1 MSSTGLDLPVLMSDE
16 HIRRRE
22 FVISRR
28 GYDQAQVREFLEQ
41 VADEVR
47 QLGTLILEARTEAE
61 AAAVHAASTARTD
74 PYAEFAGRIAGV
86 LRSADEEAAIVRR
99 EAKLEA
105 ELILAEA
112 RADADRIRMDAQAR
126 ADEVRTDAQA
136 ALREAREQADRTIS
150 GLSTKR
156 DTLVEQLAAMQERLI
171 DVARELES
179 TIGMPEPIEFPTRVA
194 TEARQTPAD
203 DGVWSYAAEHEP
215 SEEPEVAT
223 TPATAPATTL
233 GTGLEGETSGFDTEL
248 PEEPIVLGEADDHP
262 IGRLADEADAPE
274 GDLDDDAQPALLD
287 RAFEGMWDGSE
298 TMQLEVPDIP
308 PLDLDWGDLDQR
320 EDGEG

>member
-61 AAAVHAASTARTD
+61 AAAARAGSTAGTD

-86 LRSADEEAAIVRR
+86 LRSADEEAAIARR

-179 TIGMPEPIEFPTRVA
+179 TIGMPEPIEVPTQVA
-194 TEARQTPAD
+194 TEAPKALAD
-203 DGVWSYAAEHEP
+203 DHVWAYAAEHEP
-215 SEEPEVAT
+215 SEGSDVAT
-223 TPATAPATTL
+223 TRPTTPEGVTA
-233 GTGLEGETSGFDTEL
+233 GFDGE
-248 PEEPIVLGEADDHP
+248 PREEPIVLGEADDRP
-262 IGRLADEADAPE
+262 IGGLADDADAPE